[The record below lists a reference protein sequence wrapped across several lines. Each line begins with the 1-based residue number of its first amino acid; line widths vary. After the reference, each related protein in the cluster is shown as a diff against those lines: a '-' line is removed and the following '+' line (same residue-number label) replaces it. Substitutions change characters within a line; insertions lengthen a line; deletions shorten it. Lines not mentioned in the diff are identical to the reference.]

1 MGSLEGATAALLET
15 DLHPSASE
23 PPDFFT
29 VEEAARVLRIGR
41 TAAYALT
48 RTWRDT
54 DGRDGLPVVPVGRL
68 LRVPRAAL
76 EQMAGGPIAVPVR
89 AEDRPRP
96 VSEPPDVGIVAHRP
110 SPRDQ
115 PPTPPRTLH
124 LQRPADASPHLTRDA
139 PAHRLPPALS
149 GQTVA
154 SSMRESSPEPCRERS
169 PVLSIGVMKTCGLG
183 VLRPRGRRWLG
194 GLLRGRG

>member
-1 MGSLEGATAALLET
+1 MVGSLEGATAALLET

-76 EQMAGGPIAVPVR
+76 EQMAGGPIAMPSSSR
-89 AEDRPRP
+89 TCRRRYRRHRTRSHREPNFPARPT
-96 VSEPPDVGIVAHRP
+96 PDTAAR
-110 SPRDQ
+110 STSSDQ
-115 PPTPPRTLH
+115 PTL
-124 LQRPADASPHLTRDA
+124 PLT
-139 PAHRLPPALS
+139 
-149 GQTVA
+149 
-154 SSMRESSPEPCRERS
+154 
-169 PVLSIGVMKTCGLG
+169 
-183 VLRPRGRRWLG
+183 
-194 GLLRGRG
+194 